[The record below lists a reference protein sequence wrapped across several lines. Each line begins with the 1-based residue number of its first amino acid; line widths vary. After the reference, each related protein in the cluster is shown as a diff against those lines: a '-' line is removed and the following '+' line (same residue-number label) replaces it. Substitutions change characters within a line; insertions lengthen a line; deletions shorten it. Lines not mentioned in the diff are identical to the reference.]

1 LTRRRGGNYRRQ
13 VPRNVICI
21 SREFGAG
28 GEEVGVLAAR
38 ELGFRCLDGEILARA
53 AEKGALDAGTVADAE
68 QRRSIARRLL
78 DAIGNS
84 AAIAPE
90 AYAHMP
96 PQEIVIGARQDTVRS
111 LIRQAI
117 DDFADDGYAVIV
129 AHAAS
134 HALAGRAGVLRV
146 LVTGSPSTRAARI
159 RGDAATEE
167 ESLRQI
173 TESDRA
179 RAAYLSE
186 FYGVKDEQAIHYD
199 LVVSTDVLT
208 PQEAAEIV
216 VRAAQV

>member
-1 LTRRRGGNYRRQ
+1 M
-13 VPRNVICI
+13 ICI
-21 SREFGAG
+21 SREFGAA

-78 DAIGNS
+78 DAIGKG

-96 PQEIVIGARQDTVRS
+96 PQEIEIGSRQDEVRS

-146 LVTGSPSTRAARI
+146 LITGSPASRAARI
-159 RGDAATEE
+159 RGDSTASDDAL
-167 ESLRQI
+167 LRQI
-173 TESDRA
+173 HDSDRA

-199 LVVSTDVLT
+199 LVVNTDVLSA
-208 PQEAAEIV
+208 QDAAEIV
-216 VRAAQV
+216 VRAAQL